1 MKKVFAI
8 LLAAA
13 LVATMSIAASAAV
26 TTVPGAADAQDL
38 KVNYTALTEN
48 NDTVYSID
56 VEWTDMAFAYT
67 AGSEAAWNPET
78 HEYAV
83 QNAGWTDTT
92 ASVTVTNHSNAAVS
106 VDVEIANQDGFT
118 VTDDKD
124 GAQTLT
130 AGVEGEPDEADNVT
144 FTLTVNEAG
153 VPSADQQL
161 IAKATVKISAAGI

>member
-26 TTVPGAADAQDL
+26 TTVPGSADAQDL
-38 KVNYTALTEN
+38 KVNYTSLTEN
-48 NDTVYSID
+48 DDTVYSID
-56 VEWTDMAFAYT
+56 VNWTDMAFAYT

-83 QNAGWTDTT
+83 SGAQWTDKT
-92 ASVTVTNHSNAAVS
+92 AAVKVTNHSNADVV
-106 VDVEIANQDGFT
+106 VDIEIANETGFT
-118 VTDDKD
+118 VTDDQD
-124 GAQTLT
+124 GAQTLD
-130 AGVEGEPDEADNVT
+130 AGVENKPNEADNVT
-144 FTLTVNEAG
+144 FTLTVDDAG
-153 VPSADQQL
+153 VPTADQQL